1 MWVYDLKKPYLSWMK
16 GRIIMTN
23 LIWNREMEC
32 MPRRDLEALQLTRLR
47 ALVDYCD
54 RNVEFYHKRLAAA
67 GVTADKIKTLSD
79 IQYIPYTTK
88 SDLRDTYPFGMFSV
102 PVKDIVRIHAS
113 SGTTGNPTVVGYTR
127 EDMENWS
134 EQVARVV
141 TAAGANDQS
150 VVQICFGYGMFTGA
164 LGLHYGLEKIG
175 ASVVPTSSGN
185 TEKQLKFMRDFG
197 TVTIVATHSYCLY
210 LAEAAR
216 ELSDEFPLESY
227 GLKLGLLG
235 SEGCTPE
242 MRDQIEQRWGNG
254 FFATDNYGMSELNGP
269 GLSGECRE
277 RNGLH
282 INEDHFL
289 CEVINSQTL
298 EVLDRGETGE
308 LVVTALTKRGI
319 PMLRYRTRD
328 ITWIDYD
335 ACKCGRTMARL
346 HKIIGRSDDM
356 LKIRGVNV
364 FPSQVESAL
373 IGVTEISPHYQLVVR
388 RQGFAD
394 TLEVRVELIDGGLL
408 ERYAELEALQKRI
421 HDQIKS
427 ILGIEITV
435 SLVEPKSIE
444 RFTGKAQRV
453 VDLRGK

>member
-1 MWVYDLKKPYLSWMK
+1 
-16 GRIIMTN
+16 MTN

-197 TVTIVATHSYCLY
+197 TDTIVATPSYCLY

-328 ITWIDYD
+328 ITRIDYD
-335 ACKCGRTMARL
+335 ACKCGRTMARM